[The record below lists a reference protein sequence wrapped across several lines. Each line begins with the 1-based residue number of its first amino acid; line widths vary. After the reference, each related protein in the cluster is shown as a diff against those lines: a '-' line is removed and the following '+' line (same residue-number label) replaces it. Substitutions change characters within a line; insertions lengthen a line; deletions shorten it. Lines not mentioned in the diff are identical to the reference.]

1 MRYSGINIFGF
12 TGEDPT
18 KELYGFTQEDVE
30 KVDYNNFAKLAKKN
44 YDTVVTGYNYQYAIK
59 EGPDIGHEY
68 EDHFTERDTG
78 KPMYQAQI
86 LFNEYHPFY
95 NIVDLN
101 DYERAPAVDGE
112 LAIKWQKA
120 MLQAVAYF
128 MKDKLP

>member
-18 KELYGFTQEDVE
+18 KELYGFNQYNVTER
-30 KVDYNNFAKLAKKN
+30 DYNNFAKLAKKN
-44 YDTVVTGYNYQYAIK
+44 YKTVVTGDNYQYGIR
-59 EGPDIGHEY
+59 ESPDIAENY
-68 EDHFTERDTG
+68 EEHFTENYTG

-101 DYERAPAVDGE
+101 DYERSPAIVGE
-112 LAIKWQKA
+112 LAVKWEKA
-120 MLQAVAYF
+120 MFQAVAHY